1 MKNGDTL
8 LSLPLPETSALLKK
22 TDGNLDSSK
31 QVTKNA
37 ILATTTLDSANAKID
52 WGHGTV
58 GALVNGKQLY
68 SKLTSYRFDFRVGRL
83 LTGSALVI
91 W

>member
-1 MKNGDTL
+1 MKATQELHEIGQ
-8 LSLPLPETSALLKK
+8 SLW
-22 TDGNLDSSK
+22 LDNI
-31 QVTKNA
+31 TRNA
-37 ILATTTLDSANAKID
+37 TLATTTLDSASAKID

-58 GALVNGKQLY
+58 GALVNGKQFH
-68 SKLTSYRFDFRVGRL
+68 SNLTSYRFDFRLGRL